1 MYMCMCI
8 GTCNM
13 QVQSAK
19 PQCTQD
25 QEARDA
31 PPRMP
36 QFPMSFRIAHKMRET
51 SLLLCKALG
60 LIIALTFQHAG
71 GSAVAGAVCA
81 RVCAHRRA
89 LRRADE
95 IVNIKTQTSNMTL
108 A

>member
-1 MYMCMCI
+1 MHVHRH
-8 GTCNM
+8 M
-13 QVQSAK
+13 QHASAICK
-19 PQCTQD
+19 APVYTGSGS
-25 QEARDA
+25 ARRA
-31 PPRMP
+31 AP